1 MRQLQRL
8 DVFPKFDRKFEQDA
22 RQRTVAGGCVSVAA
36 LVLITW
42 LLVGEVRYFASTE
55 EHHEMF
61 IDAELGGDMEVRVNV
76 TFPHVPCDLL
86 TLDAMDAF
94 GVFASGVEEST
105 VKTRIDAAT
114 GQPISAA
121 RQLVDEKKVMTK
133 AIDADGAE
141 KEDCPSCYGAE
152 RDPGECCH
160 TCEEVRQAYARKG
173 WSFNVDDISIEQCAE
188 DRVRL
193 AVAAAGSEGCNVH
206 AKFAASR
213 ATGSLQF
220 IPGRVYSSLG
230 RRMHDFMGST
240 TSHLD
245 LSHTVHT
252 LEFGRSFP
260 GQRNPLDGVAQGTA
274 AGGTT
279 QDAMNGRFSY
289 FVKLVPTTYQRQS
302 LFTGLQD
309 VVESNQYSV
318 THHFTPSAPAALPGS
333 TAATAQAA
341 PQDIIPGVFMTY
353 DLSPIRIV
361 VQKEHPYPSIVHFL
375 LQLCAVCGGVLT
387 VAGLVDSLCFHG
399 VRRLRKLREGKQL

>member
-1 MRQLQRL
+1 MKRLQRL

-22 RQRTVAGGCVSVAA
+22 RQRTVTGGCFSLAAVAII
-36 LVLITW
+36 LW
-42 LLVGEVRYFASTE
+42 LLIGEVRYFASSE

-94 GVFASGVEEST
+94 GVFANDVEGNT

-114 GQPISAA
+114 GLPISEA
-121 RQLVDEKKVMTK
+121 RKLVDEKKIMTR
-133 AIDADGAE
+133 AIDPDGVE

-152 RDPGECCH
+152 QDPGDCCY

-173 WSFNVDDISIEQCAE
+173 WTFNVDDISIEQCAE
-188 DRVRL
+188 DRVKL
-193 AVAAAGSEGCNVH
+193 AAAAAGREGCNVH
-206 AKFAASR
+206 AKFSASR

-220 IPGRVYSSLG
+220 IPGRIYNTLG
-230 RRMHDFMGST
+230 RRLHDFMGST
-240 TSHLD
+240 TRQLD
-245 LSHTVHT
+245 LSHVVHT
-252 LEFGRSFP
+252 LEFGQRFP
-260 GQRNPLDGVAQGTA
+260 GQRNPLDGAAQGSA
-274 AGGTT
+274 ASGNA

-309 VVESNQYSV
+309 VVESNQYSA
-318 THHFTPSAPAALPGS
+318 THHFTPSAAAALPGS
-333 TAATAQAA
+333 AAAAAAQ
-341 PQDIIPGVFMTY
+341 PSIIPGVFITY

-361 VQKEHPYPSIVHFL
+361 VQQEHPYPSVVHFL

-387 VAGLVDSLCFHG
+387 VAGLVDSMCFHG
-399 VRRLRKLREGKQL
+399 ARRLRKMREGKQL